1 MILYKFSR
9 SVSCRL
15 WPLVLSVIVVPLI
28 AAACG
33 AQPQPEV
40 TTELRRGTVE
50 RGSIDVTVSARGT
63 VLPEEQVNLTFE
75 QTGVVREV
83 LVEVGDIVEPG
94 DVLATLD
101 MGRLSV
107 ALRQA
112 KLALEIQQLN
122 YDRLFA
128 PPSDA
133 ELAAAYAGIEA
144 ARANYDQIAAGADP
158 EEIWIAELQ
167 HERAYKQFEQAD
179 TALKAMQAWLPDDQ
193 VVSFREQ
200 REQALVGVEM
210 ARLQLSLI
218 QSGAGEAAL
227 DAARASIA
235 QAQAELNQL
244 VEEPSELEAARLQ
257 TQVDQA
263 ELAVRMA
270 RTQLD
275 NARLIAPM
283 GGVVAQVT
291 IDEGSSVPGQEPAII
306 IVDASHFHINLNID
320 ELDIA
325 AVTPGQPVVVT
336 LDAAPDQTLQGQV
349 VSISPAVTLDE
360 GIASYEARVNLEPE
374 DVPLLAGM
382 TANASII
389 TQRLQDVLLV
399 PNWAIRVDAATGETV
414 ASVLRDDGTL
424 QDVPVALGVR
434 GETYSQVVAGLE
446 EGQTVAVSL
455 SRQELDFTEMRGT
468 GE

>member
-1 MILYKFSR
+1 MLA
-9 SVSCRL
+9 VTACR
-15 WPLVLSVIVVPLI
+15 
-28 AAACG
+28 G
-33 AQPQPEV
+33 AQPRPPEA
-40 TTELRRGTVE
+40 TELRRGTVE
-50 RGSIDVTVSARGT
+50 RGTIDVTVSARGT
-63 VLPEEQVNLTFE
+63 VLPEEQVNLTF
-75 QTGVVREV
+75 QQAGTVREV
-83 LVEVGDIVEPG
+83 LVEVGDTVAPG
-94 DVLATLD
+94 DLLAALD
-101 MGRLSV
+101 TRRQSV

-122 YDRLFA
+122 LERLYA

-133 ELAAAYAGIEA
+133 ELAAAYAAVEA

-167 HERAYKQFEQAD
+167 HERAFKQYEQAE
-179 TALKAMQAWLPDDQ
+179 TALKAMQAWLPEDQ
-193 VVSFREQ
+193 LVTFREQ
-200 REQALVGVEM
+200 QEQALVGVEM

-218 QSGAGEAAL
+218 QSGAGDAAL
-227 DAARASIA
+227 EAARASIA
-235 QAQAELNQL
+235 QAQAELNKL

-270 RTQLD
+270 RTQLE
-275 NARLIAPM
+275 NARLVAPL
-283 GGVVAQVT
+283 GGVVAQVS
-291 IDEGSSVPGQEPAII
+291 IDKGSSVPGEQPAIV

-325 AVTPGQPVVVT
+325 RVVPGQPAIVT
-336 LDAAPDQTLQGQV
+336 LDAAPDQTFRGQV
-349 VSISPAVTLDE
+349 VDISPSATLDE
-360 GIASYEARVNLEPE
+360 GGIASYEARVNLEPTG
-374 DVPLLAGM
+374 VPLLAGM
-382 TANASII
+382 TATASIV

-399 PNWAIRVDAATGETV
+399 PNWAIRVDSASGETV

-434 GETYSQVVAGLE
+434 GEMFSQVIAGLE

-455 SRQELDFTEMRGT
+455 TRQDLDFTGMGGSDE
-468 GE
+468 